1 MKKILTLAGLLVS
14 AALYSQHLVSHQ
26 FLKSYDNSQIDS
38 IYSSM
43 GLPSLL
49 LPNQYKI
56 NVYRLLYNTVGPD
69 SVTPVVASGLMVL
82 PKDKGCASTILS
94 YQHGTMTRRVDAP
107 SYRQGEWILGV
118 AMGSDGYVGLLPDYL
133 GLGLDTSMV
142 HPYQHARSEATAVID
157 HIRAAREACAQ
168 LSYALNGQVLL
179 TGYSQGGHATMATHK
194 MIQGSFSSEFNVTA
208 SVPMSGP
215 YSMSGVMKDV
225 MLSSQPYPSPYYL
238 PYVLF
243 SFRNVYGV
251 YPNASDFLVAPYDA
265 VLPPLFNGVYGSGTI
280 DNAMPNVPKN
290 ILKQTV
296 LDSFTNDPNHIFRLL
311 LDENDVY
318 KWVPQVPVHMLYCE
332 GDNSVPFENTIVA
345 YDYMTNAG
353 ATKVSKNNI
362 NSALDHYECAQFAM
376 LEMRTFFDPLRMDK
390 VSLSFSTVPPSNAG
404 AQDGAI
410 TVHVSGA
417 EPPYTISWNTGGS
430 SSTLTGIGTGT
441 YTVTVSSPSACAPVT
456 ASYFVNPMGV
466 SVQEAEKTTL
476 SVFPNPTTGLL
487 NIQSETMIGEVEIY
501 DTMGKKVYASKENST
516 QVALDL
522 QALKP
527 GVYMV
532 VAGQKEPARIVIS
545 R

>member
-38 IYSSM
+38 IYTSM
-43 GLPSLL
+43 GLPSML

-56 NVYRLLYNTVGPD
+56 DVYRLLYNTVGPD
-69 SVTPVVASGLMVL
+69 SITPVVASGLMVL
-82 PKDKGCASTILS
+82 PKDKGCGSTILS

-118 AMGSDGYVGLLPDYL
+118 AMGSEGYVGLLPDYL

-157 HIRAAREACAQ
+157 HIRAAREACVQ
-168 LSYALNGQVLL
+168 LSYPLNGQVLL

-225 MLSSQPYPSPYYL
+225 MLSSQPYPAPYYL

-251 YPNASDFLVAPYDA
+251 YPNASDFLVAPYDV

-290 ILKQTV
+290 ILKQAV
-296 LDSFTNDPNHIFRLL
+296 LDSFTNDPNHIFRQL

-332 GDNSVPFENTIVA
+332 GDNSVPFENSIVA

-353 ATKVSKNNI
+353 ATKVSKNNV
-362 NSALDHYECAQFAM
+362 NSALDHGECAQFAM
-376 LEMRTFFDPLRMDK
+376 LEMRTFFDTLRMDK
-390 VSLSFSTVPPSNAG
+390 VSLSFSTVPPSGAG

-417 EPPYTISWNTGGS
+417 LPPYTISWNTGGS

-466 SVQEAEKTTL
+466 SVQEAEKTAF

-487 NIQSETMIGEVEIY
+487 N
-501 DTMGKKVYASKENST
+501 
-516 QVALDL
+516 L
-522 QALKP
+522 
-527 GVYMV
+527 
-532 VAGQKEPARIVIS
+532 R
-545 R
+545 